1 MQLNQILV
9 KFFFPQKII
18 IANFKMSFTIIII
31 GETLSSVLHYIAASW
46 DCSVA
51 EIAISHGCDS
61 NHVDFQ
67 GRAPLHIAA
76 YFNHC
81 NMIDYLLENGG
92 KNLLA

>member
-9 KFFFPQKII
+9 KNFFPPKII
-18 IANFKMSFTIIII
+18 IANFKMSFIT